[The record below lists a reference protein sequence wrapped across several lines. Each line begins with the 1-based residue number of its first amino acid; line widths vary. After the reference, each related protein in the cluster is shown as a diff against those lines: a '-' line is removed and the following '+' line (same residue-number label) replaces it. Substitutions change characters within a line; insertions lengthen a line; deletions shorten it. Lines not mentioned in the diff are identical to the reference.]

1 MRKITF
7 ENETNGL
14 SLSFST
20 DTPMMFLESFDGCSC
35 SASDIVYKPFGY
47 DGQYL
52 VSSTLNPRTIPFT
65 VNFGGRAAGRYSRAT
80 ALRKWDEIQ
89 RVFAPGSAG
98 VLTWTDGINSRF
110 IKARCTELSPPKQI
124 LPFLFSAS
132 ISLVADKPLWLDTIE
147 NSAEFPH
154 ASGNFSVTNE
164 CGTPVPVIID
174 VTAGANTVVIY
185 NFTVGKGISFGGRA
199 SEDFVIDCGECTV
212 RNSSGELCSHLIS
225 ADSEYW
231 SLAPGV
237 NRIAAVGNVQYAR
250 IRWRNAYAG
259 VY

>member
-35 SASDIVYKPFGY
+35 STSDIVYKPFGY

-52 VSSTLNPRTIPFT
+52 VNSTLNPRTIPFT
-65 VNFGGRAAGRYSRAT
+65 INFGGKSAGRYSRAI

-98 VLTWTDGINSRF
+98 VLTWTDGTNSRF

-132 ISLVADKPLWLDTIE
+132 ISLVADKPLWLDTVE
-147 NSAEFPH
+147 NSVVFPH
-154 ASGNFSVTNE
+154 ASGDFSITNE
-164 CGTPVPVIID
+164 CGIPVPVIID
-174 VTAGANTVVIY
+174 VTTGANTMIIS
-185 NFTVGKGISFGGRA
+185 NFTVDKAIGFGQTVSG
-199 SEDFVIDCGECTV
+199 DFIIDCGECTV
-212 RNSSGELCSHLIS
+212 RDISGELCSHLIR

-231 SLAPGV
+231 SLVPGV
-237 NRIAAVGNVQYAR
+237 NNIAAVGDVRYAR